1 MYKAGDLVIYGNHG
15 VCRIESVG
23 EPNISGADKS
33 KLYYTLSP
41 LYHSEKIFTPVDTN
55 VFMRPIIT
63 YEEANQLI
71 SHIPSIDNNL
81 DDFEDVRSLEAHYK
95 NLLKSHNCS
104 DLLRLIKTIYAK
116 SRIVE
121 KQGKRLGQ
129 IEKRFISM
137 AEEQLYGEFAAALNM
152 TKEKIK
158 IYVEEKIKEQEAFYE

>member
-23 EPNISGADKS
+23 EPNISGVDKS

-55 VFMRPIIT
+55 IFMRPIIT
-63 YEEANQLI
+63 YEEAEQLI
-71 SHIPSIDNNL
+71 SHIPPIDKSLN
-81 DDFEDVRSLEAHYK
+81 DFEDIRSLEAHYK
-95 NLLKSHNCS
+95 NLLKSHSCS

-121 KQGKRLGQ
+121 KQGKKLGQ
-129 IEKRFISM
+129 IEKRFMST

-152 TKEKIK
+152 PKENVK
-158 IYVEEKIKEQEAFYE
+158 IYVEEKIKAQEYSYE